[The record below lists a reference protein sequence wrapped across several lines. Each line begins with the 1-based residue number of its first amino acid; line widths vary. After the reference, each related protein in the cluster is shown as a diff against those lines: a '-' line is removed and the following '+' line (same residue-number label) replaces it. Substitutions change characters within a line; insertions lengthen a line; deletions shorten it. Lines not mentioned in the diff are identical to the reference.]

1 VNPFVYT
8 TSSPLQTHTFS
19 YQQAS
24 LSYHRLG
31 NGEQTLL
38 VFHGFGQNKSYF
50 RHLSA
55 ALSTQY
61 TIYAFDLFYHGQ
73 SVWPLKDTPLTKTF
87 WAEWMSVFLAQEQ
100 ISRFSLLGFSMG
112 GKFVLATL
120 EAFPERVSKL
130 ILIAP
135 DGIKTSFWYRLATY
149 PGWTRSYFRKLVTSP
164 DAFSKLVNICYKLRI
179 VDKGIIRFAASQ
191 MDTLEKRRRVY
202 NTWML
207 CRKLSF
213 NMSQIASLIN
223 THHIPVY
230 MFLGTYDR
238 IITKNNMQRLLKR
251 LQTYKLVM
259 LKTGHNRLVDQVTQ
273 YLDENR
279 V

>member
-1 VNPFVYT
+1 
-8 TSSPLQTHTFS
+8 LQTHIFS

-24 LSYHRLG
+24 LCYTRLG

-50 RHLSA
+50 RHLGA

-61 TIYAFDLFYHGQ
+61 TVYTFDLFYHGQ
-73 SVWPLKDTPLTKTF
+73 SIWPLHETPLTKTF
-87 WAEWMSVFLAQEQ
+87 WAAWIDAFLNQEH
-100 ISRFSLLGFSMG
+100 IETFSLLGFSMG

-120 EAFPERVSKL
+120 EAFPERVSLL

-135 DGIKTSFWYRLATY
+135 DGIKTSFWYSLATY
-149 PGWTRSYFRKLVTSP
+149 PGWTRKYFRKLVTSP
-164 DAFSKLVNICYKLRI
+164 DAFAKLVSLCYRLRI

-191 MDTLEKRRRVY
+191 MDTPDKRRRVY

-213 NMSQIASLIN
+213 DLSHIASLIN
-223 THHIPVY
+223 THHIPLY
-230 MFLGTYDR
+230 LFLGTYDR
-238 IITKNNMQRLLKR
+238 IITKKNMQGLLKK
-251 LQTYKLVM
+251 LNTYKLVM
-259 LKTGHNRLVDQVTQ
+259 LKTGHNQLVDEVTR
-273 YLDENR
+273 YLGENR
-279 V
+279 IQS